1 MEVGSSNT
9 IRRVLEE
16 VGREVVGRDVVGGG
30 DGGNVTPAGNGDKVV
45 GTIVGLDEGETLGL
59 VLGISDGD
67 DVGDD
72 DIVGEALGQIN
83 GVGFG
88 EVVGLY
94 DGEVDGKA
102 VGLAD
107 GDCVKGESSR
117 DKPNR

>member
-1 MEVGSSNT
+1 M
-9 IRRVLEE
+9 LEE
-16 VGREVVGRDVVGGG
+16 VGREVVVGG

-45 GTIVGLDEGETLGL
+45 GTIVEGEILGL
-59 VLGISDGD
+59 ELGTFDGD

-94 DGEVDGKA
+94 DGDVDGKA

-107 GDCVKGESSR
+107 GDCVKGE
-117 DKPNR
+117 